1 MINFIKEYIRD
12 KVLRAKKSNISPKF
26 INLEEMR
33 SIGFM
38 YNITSPSSFEELNKI
53 SAFLDKVGI
62 LYYGLAIETK
72 GGLLPQ
78 MESAKDIP
86 EFVKELEDKEI
97 LLVERLHLNWIGI
110 PNAEKIDKFLERDF
124 DLFITFNNNN
134 DFTLEYILR
143 DIKAKFIIGMQNN
156 PNSPYTLVMEGE
168 NKTTLNYIEYL
179 QQIFH
184 YMNII
189 KASKA

>member
-1 MINFIKEYIRD
+1 
-12 KVLRAKKSNISPKF
+12 
-26 INLEEMR
+26 
-33 SIGFM
+33 
-38 YNITSPSSFEELNKI
+38 
-53 SAFLDKVGI
+53 
-62 LYYGLAIETK
+62 
-72 GGLLPQ
+72 
-78 MESAKDIP
+78 
-86 EFVKELEDKEI
+86 
-97 LLVERLHLNWIGI
+97 
-110 PNAEKIDKFLERDF
+110 AEKIDKFLERDF